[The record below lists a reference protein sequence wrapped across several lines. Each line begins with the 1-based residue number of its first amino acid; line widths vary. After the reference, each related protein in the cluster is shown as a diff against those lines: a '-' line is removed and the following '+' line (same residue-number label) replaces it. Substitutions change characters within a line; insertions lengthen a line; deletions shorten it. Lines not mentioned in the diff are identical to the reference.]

1 MFHVS
6 VYIYMLRDVV
16 CVFHVS
22 VYIHMLRDVVFS
34 MLVYLSIGLRMCCA
48 SSLHEDCSF
57 IMWDT
62 WNWMRLEMGSR

>member
-34 MLVYLSIGLRMCCA
+34 MLVYLSIGLRMC
-48 SSLHEDCSF
+48 
-57 IMWDT
+57 
-62 WNWMRLEMGSR
+62 